1 MKFEKS
7 GRYFYTML
15 KQGSKTLLWS
25 GSKRGKKGGKKGG
38 KSLTQVNI
46 ILKMIKNPETL
57 FIYVY
62 LYDCIKCH
70 ACYPCIQGFASRA
83 CNETCIT

>member
-7 GRYFYTML
+7 GRYFYRIL
-15 KQGSKTLLWS
+15 KQGSKTLLLS
-25 GSKRGKKGGKKGG
+25 GSERGKKGG
-38 KSLTQVNI
+38 KSLTQANI
-46 ILKMIKNPETL
+46 ILKLTRNPETL
-57 FIYVY
+57 FIYVH

-70 ACYPCIQGFASRA
+70 ACYPCIQGFPSKA